1 MQSSMLTDIWCQQ
14 PHTFKNSEPTLP
26 ISRLLKVRF
35 ICILILEPFRVPLWK
50 VPKQIEGLEKVV
62 KKASHP
68 TKPKGCQNPRAP
80 GAAALTKRPSISKGW
95 GHGALG
101 IFLALPV
108 WQHWGT
114 MMQGHM
120 PACSSASVHKQ
131 KFLEVCVG
139 WGSSA
144 PTASLLLWFGEAK
157 VLHAEKCN
165 RLPWGHGR
173 GRHQKL
179 QLRSSSLPLFWAEP
193 CWTQPFKKNKQT
205 RNKGSLTHRHH
216 WVSLLRH
223 TRGEEVLPSEFL
235 HGNEQTW
242 LIPPV
247 SKASWPGAAGA
258 ATEVSP
264 KGLRG
269 LASEIGLSDLVQ
281 DQLSSTLIC
290 CNMPVIVEEL
300 TPLIIDG
307 ALKPFDCGR
316 ASSSY
321 HFISWPWSLPTRCGQ
336 GWKGAGPSTGHTAA
350 SARGRHCITPR
361 CPFQQKQA
369 HKLQTAQIFSA
380 GRREPALIA
389 HPRDK

>member
-1 MQSSMLTDIWCQQ
+1 MQFSMLTDIWCQQ
-14 PHTFKNSEPTLP
+14 PHTFKNSEPSLP

-108 WQHWGT
+108 WQHRGT
-114 MMQGHM
+114 VMQGHM

-144 PTASLLLWFGEAK
+144 PTASLLLWFGEAG

-173 GRHQKL
+173 GGHQKL
-179 QLRSSSLPLFWAEP
+179 QMRSSSLPLFRAEP

-216 WVSLLRH
+216 WVSLLRRK
-223 TRGEEVLPSEFL
+223 RGEEVLPMWIS
-235 HGNEQTW
+235 TW
-242 LIPPV
+242 KWANL
-247 SKASWPGAAGA
+247 AD
-258 ATEVSP
+258 SP
-264 KGLRG
+264 
-269 LASEIGLSDLVQ
+269 SVQ
-281 DQLSSTLIC
+281 GFMTWC
-290 CNMPVIVEEL
+290 
-300 TPLIIDG
+300 
-307 ALKPFDCGR
+307 CGR
-316 ASSSY
+316 CYGGESRRTQGPCFIDWSVWFGPRPTFLYSNMLRYASNCGRINSFNNWWSSETIRLWQS
-321 HFISWPWSLPTRCGQ
+321 F
-336 GWKGAGPSTGHTAA
+336 
-350 SARGRHCITPR
+350 
-361 CPFQQKQA
+361 
-369 HKLQTAQIFSA
+369 
-380 GRREPALIA
+380 
-389 HPRDK
+389 